1 MKHFFTL
8 TFLLALAST
17 TPANQPP
24 NPDHFKTL
32 EDIYQN
38 PQGYFSPEDI
48 LPMEKTRTF
57 EGQCI
62 NEPGER
68 TYSQI
73 VLNLLANAQCN
84 TLGKLFEN
92 DNSIHCTNPIKI
104 IQRITTFNVKVND
117 SFRTIEHNGSRYI
130 FIYIPEVHCNDCSP
144 AQYCYY
150 PIPADDPSNGK
161 EEKE

>member
-8 TFLLALAST
+8 TFLLALASAA
-17 TPANQPP
+17 PANQPP
-24 NPDHFKTL
+24 NPEYFETL

-48 LPMEKTRTF
+48 LPMEKTRTL

-73 VLNLLANAQCN
+73 VLNVLANAQCS

-92 DNSIHCTNPIKI
+92 DNSIHCTKPIENK
-104 IQRITTFNVKVND
+104 IQRNSTYVVEVND

-130 FIYIPEVHCNDCSP
+130 FVYIPEAGCSGCS
-144 AQYCYY
+144 AKYCYY